1 MKMLTAANL
10 GSNFTGSYKKMSVWL
25 HLNWDEKYSVPMVA
39 KFEALIFRK
48 IIRMHQRG
56 DCIRQSMIIVIF
68 LRLLSIYLLTRSMLY
83 VSNYA

>member
-1 MKMLTAANL
+1 
-10 GSNFTGSYKKMSVWL
+10 
-25 HLNWDEKYSVPMVA
+25 MVA